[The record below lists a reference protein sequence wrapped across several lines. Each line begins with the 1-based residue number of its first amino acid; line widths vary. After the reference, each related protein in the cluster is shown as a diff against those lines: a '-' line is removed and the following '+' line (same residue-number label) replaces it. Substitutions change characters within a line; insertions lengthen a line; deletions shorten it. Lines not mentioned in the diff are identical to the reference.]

1 MKKIA
6 LIIALAGLALT
17 ASAQLRLDNAKT
29 YANPRKGY
37 FDKAKVEIDAAC
49 EEEATKSNP
58 EVWAWKGVIYCR
70 LGESDK
76 PKIQKVCPANW
87 ADIAYEAALKSK
99 ELNVSKDASIIDLN
113 NAVFKTVAG
122 HYIDDA
128 YNDYDKAGKQNDTT
142 LYRSCINKVEK
153 GLKIYKSSGASGDT
167 AIKESMN
174 YARYIGGSA
183 ARVLGDNK
191 AVKEFYKPLVGAGYD
206 KVYVYQT
213 LVSIYQQE
221 KDTIEAMK
229 MVKTYTK
236 KQSKDFNSFLLAAK
250 VSSWAG
256 NAEMARNYANTAV
269 EKANNL
275 QDPAQKAALMC
286 SVADVYIDILDYDAA
301 SKEFEKALEVI
312 PNYPV
317 ANNGLGRLHFNKG
330 TDIDREADNIPLEE
344 TEKYEELHGKA
355 MKEYEEAAKYYKKTL
370 DANDKSTNEYAQ
382 RFAEALRSIKMVY
395 ARLKKPLDELKVYE
409 Q

>member
-17 ASAQLRLDNAKT
+17 ANAQLRLDNAKT

-37 FDKAKVEIDAAC
+37 YDKAKVEIDAAC

-76 PKIQKVCPANW
+76 PKMQKVTPANW

-153 GLKIYKSSGASGDT
+153 GLKIYKSS
-167 AIKESMN
+167 
-174 YARYIGGSA
+174 
-183 ARVLGDNK
+183 
-191 AVKEFYKPLVGAGYD
+191 
-206 KVYVYQT
+206 
-213 LVSIYQQE
+213 
-221 KDTIEAMK
+221 
-229 MVKTYTK
+229 
-236 KQSKDFNSFLLAAK
+236 
-250 VSSWAG
+250 
-256 NAEMARNYANTAV
+256 
-269 EKANNL
+269 
-275 QDPAQKAALMC
+275 
-286 SVADVYIDILDYDAA
+286 
-301 SKEFEKALEVI
+301 
-312 PNYPV
+312 
-317 ANNGLGRLHFNKG
+317 
-330 TDIDREADNIPLEE
+330 
-344 TEKYEELHGKA
+344 
-355 MKEYEEAAKYYKKTL
+355 
-370 DANDKSTNEYAQ
+370 
-382 RFAEALRSIKMVY
+382 
-395 ARLKKPLDELKVYE
+395 
-409 Q
+409 